1 MQLTTHFSL
10 EEFCRSSLAER
21 RGIDNKPP
29 SLVVGRLRVVAEGLE
44 KIRDVLPVFNIPILI
59 DSGYR
64 CPELNAAVGGAKTSA
79 HVEGWAADIR
89 VKEVSSAEVA
99 RIIQG
104 SGILFDQLIYEGS
117 WVHISFDPKMR
128 QEVLTATFV
137 GGIAHYEEGV
147 HERV

>member
-10 EEFCRSSLAER
+10 EEFCRSSVAER
-21 RGIDNKPP
+21 RGIDNTPS

-44 KIRDVLPVFNIPILI
+44 KVRAALPIFNTPILV

-64 CPELNAAVGGAKTSA
+64 CPELNGAVGGSKTSA
-79 HVEGWAADIR
+79 HVEGWAADIL
-89 VKEVSSAEVA
+89 VKGIPPLEAA
-99 RIIQG
+99 RAIQA

-117 WVHISFDPKMR
+117 WVHISFDPRMR
-128 QEVLTATFV
+128 QEVLTATFI
-137 GGIAHYEEGV
+137 GGIAHYEEGI